1 MLDISLRPELP
12 GKAIVYLDGHDARLF
27 KRLVKLLGSEER
39 AQNAII
45 LTGALAD
52 SPKET
57 LTSEDT
63 REVLDSF
70 KDLVGFDYEE
80 FQKLVREL

>member
-12 GKAIVYLDGHDARLF
+12 RKAIVYLDGHDARLF

-52 SPKET
+52 SPKEG
-57 LTSEDT
+57 LSQDDA
-63 REVLDSF
+63 REIFNSF
-70 KDLVGFDYEE
+70 KELVGYDYEE
-80 FQKLVREL
+80 FQKLVGEL